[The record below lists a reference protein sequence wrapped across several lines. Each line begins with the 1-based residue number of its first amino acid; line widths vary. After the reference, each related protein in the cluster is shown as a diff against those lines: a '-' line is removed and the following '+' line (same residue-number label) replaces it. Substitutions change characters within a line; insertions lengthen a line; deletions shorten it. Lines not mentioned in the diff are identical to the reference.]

1 VLFIIFKKTFE
12 FMKRIFVMIL
22 MLAVLT
28 SCSKEEEIKV
38 TRPELN
44 PDLSGATLLRQG
56 TLQGINHT
64 ASGAVSIYQID
75 SSLFVVLDPFM
86 SQSGPDLKVY
96 LSKDVTASEYLR
108 LGNLMA
114 FSGPQTYPIPS
125 GYSIN
130 NYTYVHI
137 WCEKF
142 SVEFARAEVK

>member
-1 VLFIIFKKTFE
+1 MKATLILIGMLVILF
-12 FMKRIFVMIL
+12 
-22 MLAVLT
+22 
-28 SCSKEEEIKV
+28 SCSKEEEMKLMQ
-38 TRPELN
+38 PETP

-56 TLQGINHT
+56 VLQGINHS
-64 ASGAVSIYQID
+64 ASGTVTVYQND
-75 SSLFVVLDPFM
+75 KTLFVVLDPFM

-114 FSGPQTYPIPS
+114 FSGSQTYLIPS

-130 NYTYVHI
+130 EYSYVHI

-142 SVEFARAEVK
+142 SVEFARAEIK